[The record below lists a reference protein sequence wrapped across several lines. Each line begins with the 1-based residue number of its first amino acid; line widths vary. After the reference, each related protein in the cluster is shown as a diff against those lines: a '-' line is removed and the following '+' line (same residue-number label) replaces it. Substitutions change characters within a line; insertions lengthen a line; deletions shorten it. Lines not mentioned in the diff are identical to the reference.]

1 MTTSRKQVRVKM
13 ADVPRYEYDEQGRL
27 IGTTDS
33 TTADLFYP
41 GYLFSPII
49 PGIELGRS
57 LARHFRRSSTAT
69 SPRSAPAERGLLD
82 TARDNIISSFT
93 GLSVDQINTLRD
105 VLGSLDP
112 NQVRQLQGLIGSID
126 PQKARQLIEAL
137 NSLDPAKIKQLQ
149 QVISSLN
156 PEQIQQLQQIMT
168 HMGRVDP
175 KGLATVLG
183 GISRVGSWW
192 NSIPPIKE
200 WPAKIWELI
209 KANPVSAA
217 GIGIGLLWLLRNLFF
232 SDREDRRGWS
242 EWLVPLG
249 LLVGL
254 PLLEQYVVKPFY
266 QNQAQA
272 TPPQPTG
279 THNK

>member
-1 MTTSRKQVRVKM
+1 MVASRKQVREKR
-13 ADVPRYEYDEQGRL
+13 ADVPRYDYGKQRRP
-27 IGTTDS
+27 TTK
-33 TTADLFYP
+33 TIADMVDTFTDLVFP
-41 GYLFSPII
+41 GWQYSPIF
-49 PGIELGRS
+49 PAVDVGRE
-57 LARHFRRSSTAT
+57 LAR
-69 SPRSAPAERGLLD
+69 RGYFD
-82 TARDNIISSFT
+82 TARDSIISGFT
-93 GLSVDQINTLRD
+93 GLSVDHINTLRD

-112 NQVRQLQGLIGSID
+112 HQVRQLQGLIGSID

-137 NSLDPAKIKQLQ
+137 NSLDPAKIQQLQ

-266 QNQAQA
+266 QGQAQQNPLPE
-272 TPPQPTG
+272 T
-279 THNK
+279 KK